1 MAVSLLD
8 VLFTARP
15 EPSPDLAVR
24 LYTGGALLASVLIVA
39 GVAGRRPRQRR

>member
-15 EPSPDLAVR
+15 DPFPPPGAR
-24 LYTGGALLASVLIVA
+24 PRTTGALLAA
-39 GVAGRRPRQRR
+39 GVLVSLLAGRRARGRR